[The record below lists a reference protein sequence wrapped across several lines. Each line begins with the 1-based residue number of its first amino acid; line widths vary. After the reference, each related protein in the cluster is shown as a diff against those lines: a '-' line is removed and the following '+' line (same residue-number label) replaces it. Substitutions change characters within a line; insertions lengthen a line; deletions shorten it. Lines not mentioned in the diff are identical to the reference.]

1 MNPLNLLSH
10 KEILNPMRALGR
22 TSRYQSEILS
32 AEMWILVYT
41 LLSTSPWMKISL
53 RAKSICI
60 LICLHWALSREIGI
74 FNNSVK
80 TTEAEEN
87 LRQRQQNSHRRP
99 FHWNVTY
106 VLVLTERG
114 IAKYT
119 SFRSLLQNLSPV
131 NNIPVNRN
139 NSSILKCWY
148 RILLFRSF
156 RLMGDFPH
164 ISFS

>member
-1 MNPLNLLSH
+1 MQ
-10 KEILNPMRALGR
+10 ALGR
-22 TSRYQSEILS
+22 TSRYQSEMLS
-32 AEMWILVYT
+32 VEMWI

-60 LICLHWALSREIGI
+60 LICLHWALLREKGI

-80 TTEAEEN
+80 TREAEEN
-87 LRQRQQNSHRRP
+87 LRQRQQNSYRRP
-99 FHWNVTY
+99 FNWNVTY

-119 SFRSLLQNLSPV
+119 SFRSLLQNLSHV

-148 RILLFRSF
+148 QILLFRSF
-156 RLMGDFPH
+156 RLMDDFPH